1 MAYLPQTL
9 EQLAQLGVN
18 LEIGPENTYLPQ
30 TLETLVRIVAG
41 HGAHIT
47 IHSSTYLPQTL
58 EQLAR
63 IGGKHLTLRV

>member
-9 EQLAQLGVN
+9 EQLARIGAN
-18 LEIGPENTYLPQ
+18 LEIGPDNNYLPQ
-30 TLETLVRIVAG
+30 TLEALVRIVAG

-47 IHSSTYLPQTL
+47 IHATNLLPQTL

-63 IGGKHLTLRV
+63 IGGKHLTIRV